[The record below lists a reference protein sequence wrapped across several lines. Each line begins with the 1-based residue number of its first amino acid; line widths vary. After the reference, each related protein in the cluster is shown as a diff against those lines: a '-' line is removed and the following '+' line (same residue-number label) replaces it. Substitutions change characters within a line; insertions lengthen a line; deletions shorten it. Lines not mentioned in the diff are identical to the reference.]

1 VNYFVLLFDVPQTH
15 ERTQH
20 SSGEHSAYVK
30 VAQRERYRAHEKT
43 TTTKCKRTY
52 ACNAVIS
59 EPKGLGGSN
68 IRSVSQ
74 GTVRTFSTR
83 AEGSLCGT

>member
-1 VNYFVLLFDVPQTH
+1 MFYCSTYPTRMNAPNTVVGDIVHMSKL
-15 ERTQH
+15 H
-20 SSGEHSAYVK
+20 SVCDI
-30 VAQRERYRAHEKT
+30 AHEKT

-52 ACNAVIS
+52 ACDTVIS

-74 GTVRTFSTR
+74 GTVRTFSMR